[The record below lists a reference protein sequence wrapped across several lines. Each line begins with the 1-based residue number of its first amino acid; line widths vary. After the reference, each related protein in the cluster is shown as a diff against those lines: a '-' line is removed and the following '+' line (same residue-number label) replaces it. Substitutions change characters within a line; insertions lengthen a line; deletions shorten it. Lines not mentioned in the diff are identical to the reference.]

1 MSLKEKAPIFIGAF
15 FISEDFYLSKEIIR
29 PQQKIIL
36 PFDPVIQPWSPAS
49 ENLSAVPGS
58 LLTPDLFQKAFDHRF
73 VWQAESLLHDWNNV
87 KFTEQQTYID
97 AAVLLPLVY
106 VNKEIHVILTKRS
119 PRLKKHAGQIS
130 FPGGRVEASDPS
142 AKDAALRE
150 TEEEIGIPASSI
162 EVVGQLPDLFTGTGF
177 LMKPYVG
184 WVDEGFS
191 IRKDSNEVE
200 EVFYVPL
207 SFLMDPRNHRLHNA
221 KLPDG
226 TIRNYFSMPWNSY
239 FIWGATASVI
249 RNLYHRLHQAA
260 I

>member
-1 MSLKEKAPIFIGAF
+1 M
-15 FISEDFYLSKEIIR
+15 SKEILR
-29 PQQKIIL
+29 LRQKIIL
-36 PFDPVIQPWSPAS
+36 PFDPLIQPWTPAS
-49 ENLSAVPGS
+49 ENLSPVPGS
-58 LLTPDLFQKAFDHRF
+58 LLTTDLFHKAFDHRF
-73 VWQAESLLHDWNNV
+73 VWQAETLLHDWNDA
-87 KFTEQQTYID
+87 KFIEHQTYID

-106 VNKEIHVILTKRS
+106 VNNEIQVILTRRS
-119 PRLKKHAGQIS
+119 SKLKNHAGQIS
-130 FPGGRVEASDPS
+130 FPGGRVEESDQS
-142 AKDAALRE
+142 AKVAALRE
-150 TEEEIGIPASSI
+150 TEEEIGIRASYI

-184 WVDEGFS
+184 WVNEGFS
-191 IRKDSNEVE
+191 IQTDSNEVE

-226 TIRNYFSMPWNSY
+226 TVRYYFSMPWNSY

-260 I
+260 L

>member
-1 MSLKEKAPIFIGAF
+1 M
-15 FISEDFYLSKEIIR
+15 SKEILR
-29 PQQKIIL
+29 PRKKIIL

-49 ENLSAVPGS
+49 ENLSPVPGS
-58 LLTPDLFQKAFDHRF
+58 LLTPDLFLKAFDHRF
-73 VWQAESLLHDWNNV
+73 VWQAESLLHDWNDA
-87 KFTEQQTYID
+87 KFIENQAYID

-106 VNKEIHVILTKRS
+106 VNGEIHVILTRRS
-119 PRLKKHAGQIS
+119 SRLKKHAGQIS
-130 FPGGRVEASDPS
+130 FPGGRVEESDPS
-142 AKDAALRE
+142 AQEAALRE

-191 IRKDSNEVE
+191 IRTDSNEVE

-226 TIRNYFSMPWNSY
+226 TVRNYFSMPWNSY

-249 RNLYHRLHQAA
+249 RNLYHRLRQAA